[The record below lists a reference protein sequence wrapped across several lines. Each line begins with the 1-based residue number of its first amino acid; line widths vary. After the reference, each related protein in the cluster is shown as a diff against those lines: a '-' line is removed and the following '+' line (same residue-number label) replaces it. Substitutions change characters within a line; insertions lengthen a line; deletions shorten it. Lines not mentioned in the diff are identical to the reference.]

1 MLHRLL
7 QGEVQAGTL
16 LSHAQVNRCHLS
28 VAGLRV
34 FQSIGQRSWRFHRSI
49 SSFLLLSLFQLS
61 QIPPRF
67 VAVSVLDSRQ
77 QTSNA
82 KLTTNPTYAAKDATF
97 DFPIYLSL
105 ADKLGV
111 VELVVCDKD
120 MLSKEYLGE
129 VALPLDDLFVDRQTG
144 NQKVIWF

>member
-1 MLHRLL
+1 MTWSGRNTFKPRPGEPPIVIFGLQVLGRSNLL
-7 QGEVQAGTL
+7 AKDRGG
-16 LSHAQVNRCHLS
+16 
-28 VAGLRV
+28 
-34 FQSIGQRSWRFHRSI
+34 HRSV
-49 SSFLLLSLFQLS
+49 SSFILLSLFQLS

-77 QTSNA
+77 QTSVV

-111 VELVVCDKD
+111 VELVVWDKD